1 MTSTYDHQLQGCD
14 RQDGSRMHKKMNDS
28 VGSTTR
34 KYTSPASDKAL
45 DVLELLSKTEAGLT
59 QQELAKALGRNVTE
73 VFRVLVTLEERGYL
87 LREDGKYILSDK
99 FFELAYRHPPVE
111 RLLLEALPIMRSL
124 ADQTGQSCHLAVRN
138 NMNALIIGQV
148 SSPLPIG
155 IGARLGALIPVLE
168 TTSGLVLLA
177 FEDDSSRER
186 WLGQLSPSNM
196 SFAAQRGIPGRLD
209 EVRKAGFVR
218 EASTT
223 IDGVTNIGAPVFD
236 LTGQV
241 QASLTMLFLTQ
252 KAMYVPIDTAQEMLL
267 AAARNISNA
276 LGMKVF

>member
-1 MTSTYDHQLQGCD
+1 MP
-14 RQDGSRMHKKMNDS
+14 KKMSDD
-28 VGSTTR
+28 VQSTAK

-45 DVLELLSKTEAGLT
+45 DVLELLSKTETGLS

-87 LREDGKYILSDK
+87 LRQDGKYILSDK

-111 RLLLEALPIMRSL
+111 RMLLEALPIMRSL

-168 TTSGLVLLA
+168 TTSGLVLLS
-177 FEDDSSRER
+177 FEEDSSRDR
-186 WLGQLSPSNM
+186 WLGQLSPNNKT
-196 SFAAQRGIPGRLD
+196 FAVQRGIPERFD
-209 EVRKAGFVR
+209 KVREAGFVR

-236 LTGQV
+236 FTGQV

-252 KAMYVPIDTAQEMLL
+252 KAMYVQIDTAQEMLL
-267 AAARNISNA
+267 NAAQAISAA
-276 LGMKVF
+276 LGWKTL